1 MANWFLLIQNA
12 FQELQDSK
20 SFLVHHVSR
29 TLSLWKDHR
38 LDILSYTLIIIETR
52 LKSYHIMGLMR
63 ENLLIP
69 IYFIIGRMPLSA
81 LLPLLM
87 HLACSYIRQILIL
100 EKLKCKAPVFS
111 CSLVLISDIVGCLW
125 FFFHSAWF
133 LGVKHEVAPTN
144 SLTNSQVNTVMSD
157 LFNEFG
163 LVELLHQLGSGICQ
177 HKLQTEFRKQIFDK
191 LKIWYFHYNFWSAWC
206 FLNLNE
212 RF

>member
-1 MANWFLLIQNA
+1 MHTSYFLGLKSNMANWFLLIQNA

-87 HLACSYIRQILIL
+87 HLASSFIRQILIL
-100 EKLKCKAPVFS
+100 EKLKCKAPAFLLFTGINFRHCWLPLILLS
-111 CSLVLISDIVGCLW
+111 QCLVSGCQ
-125 FFFHSAWF
+125 AWSYT
-133 LGVKHEVAPTN
+133 H
-144 SLTNSQVNTVMSD
+144 
-157 LFNEFG
+157 
-163 LVELLHQLGSGICQ
+163 
-177 HKLQTEFRKQIFDK
+177 
-191 LKIWYFHYNFWSAWC
+191 
-206 FLNLNE
+206 
-212 RF
+212 